1 MPPGEATSPKIF
13 GFSEFIGTL
22 ALMVLVWTL
31 ADVKY
36 RFRVAVAPGAL
47 YLTTFVLMAAIGV
60 LSLLTEVWRAQG
72 WWLPRM
78 AGLSYALWQMIL
90 GMLFFGTFLTWMWY
104 AFIRPPVY
112 GRRNAKRYAHQLY
125 RVVLK
130 GSPTE
135 LPVIADELSRSAKT
149 LIRYASDKGEFK
161 NYKLQEGAETDDSK
175 KKNKVPEVTS
185 FADDILLLIADK
197 KFCRHIVESSPIT
210 ALAFFQ
216 EIGSTRKYGVPIEIF
231 AKNITNEAL
240 ENKDS
245 FLFHESEGYHSGL
258 IGYHKPLSQTMYANY
273 NMVEVIGTLL
283 DPDIFRKEKWDA
295 SQWEAYCRI
304 VLMTFR
310 NYVEHGH
317 GGHSFVLYRAQ
328 GYIEHAAFDLY
339 KINGMVAGTWDD
351 EVRHRLEVV
360 VRFLKEAIRILN
372 EKGSPSYVE
381 LRIRN
386 DHSVSSV
393 YDNIAKMIFEVMFAA
408 SAVRAPRDLCWWIQ
422 HNSVWGELFN
432 FSNSDGVA
440 SKIIHFKVRRLLYN
454 EIVDMSRFPNFKAA
468 KILGFVLNVLGL
480 RFRSEKYFRD
490 SNALHKAVLSWTRRN
505 YAWLCTYNPRVAEAC
520 LVDGITY
527 DQENLRLV
535 QTYPAEGLRRE
546 PAYVYLELDP
556 PSLTSGVTKD

>member
-1 MPPGEATSPKIF
+1 MPPGETTSPKIF

-36 RFRVAVAPGAL
+36 RFRVAVASGTL
-47 YLTTFVLMAAIGV
+47 YLTTFALMAAIGV

-72 WWLPRM
+72 WWVPRM

-90 GMLFFGTFLTWMWY
+90 GMLFFVTFLTWMWY

-112 GRRNAKRYAHQLY
+112 GRRNAKRYVHQLY
-125 RVVLK
+125 RVTLK

-149 LIRYASDKGEFK
+149 LIHYASDRGEFK
-161 NYKLQEGAETDDSK
+161 NDKEEGAATDDSK
-175 KKNKVPEVTS
+175 KKNKVPEVTG

-197 KFCRHIVESSPIT
+197 KFCRYIVKSSPIT

-216 EIGSTRKYGVPIEIF
+216 EIGSTKKYGVPIEIF

-258 IGYHKPLSQTMYANY
+258 IGYHKPLSQAMYANY
-273 NMVEVIGTLL
+273 KMVEAIGTLL
-283 DPDIFRKEKWDA
+283 DPDISGKIKWGA
-295 SQWEAYCRI
+295 LQWEAYCRI

-328 GYIEHAAFDLY
+328 GYIEHAVFDLY

-351 EVRHRLEVV
+351 EVRHRLGVV
-360 VRFLKEAIRILN
+360 VRFLKDAIRILN
-372 EKGSPSYVE
+372 EKGSPRYVE
-381 LRIRN
+381 LRVRD
-386 DHSVSSV
+386 DHRVSSV

-422 HNSVWGELFN
+422 HNSVWGEVFN
-432 FSNSDGVA
+432 FSNRDGVA

-454 EIVDMSRFPNFKAA
+454 EIVDMSRFPNFKGA

-480 RFRSEKYFRD
+480 RFRKEKYFRD

-505 YAWLCTYNPRVAEAC
+505 YAWLYTYNPRVAEAC

-527 DQENLRLV
+527 DQANLRLV

-546 PAYVYLELDP
+546 AAYVYLELDP
-556 PSLTSGVTKD
+556 PSLSSGVKD

>member
-1 MPPGEATSPKIF
+1 
-13 GFSEFIGTL
+13 
-22 ALMVLVWTL
+22 
-31 ADVKY
+31 
-36 RFRVAVAPGAL
+36 
-47 YLTTFVLMAAIGV
+47 
-60 LSLLTEVWRAQG
+60 
-72 WWLPRM
+72 
-78 AGLSYALWQMIL
+78 
-90 GMLFFGTFLTWMWY
+90 
-104 AFIRPPVY
+104 
-112 GRRNAKRYAHQLY
+112 
-125 RVVLK
+125 
-130 GSPTE
+130 
-135 LPVIADELSRSAKT
+135 
-149 LIRYASDKGEFK
+149 
-161 NYKLQEGAETDDSK
+161 
-175 KKNKVPEVTS
+175 
-185 FADDILLLIADK
+185 
-197 KFCRHIVESSPIT
+197 
-210 ALAFFQ
+210 
-216 EIGSTRKYGVPIEIF
+216 
-231 AKNITNEAL
+231 
-240 ENKDS
+240 
-245 FLFHESEGYHSGL
+245 
-258 IGYHKPLSQTMYANY
+258 MYANY

-339 KINGMVAGTWDD
+339 KIDGMVAGTWDD

-546 PAYVYLELDP
+546 PAHVYLELDP